1 MRNILVVEDEVNIA
15 LLLAEVLEEEGY
27 TVILAENGRIALGKL
42 DEHNITLII
51 TDMMMPVMNGMELCQ
66 QLIQR
71 GQHPPIIMVSGV
83 AHRIAA
89 HEVGAA
95 AVLGKPFHI
104 THLLAT
110 VHHMIG

>member
-1 MRNILVVEDEVNIA
+1 MSNILVVEDEVGIA
-15 LLLAEVLEEEGY
+15 LLLADVLEDEGY
-27 TVILAENGRIALGKL
+27 TVILAENGRIALGVL
-42 DEHNITLII
+42 DKHTITLII
-51 TDMMMPVMNGMELCQ
+51 TDLMMPVMNGMELCQ

-71 GQHPPIIMVSGV
+71 GQHPPIIILSAV
-83 AHRIAA
+83 AHSIAA